1 MCMCMYSLV
10 QSRTLF
16 LSITAF
22 SFKFNSLDLDDTKS
36 IDADEFYKEIPT
48 RRIFNMLD
56 SNKDDQL
63 THNEL
68 LRSIDGLRLKLNEL
82 KKELKTLQ
90 GLEEIVEESE
100 EDVAESTDTSD
111 PVLQK
116 KLMELY
122 KYIMT
127 NPQTE

>member
-1 MCMCMYSLV
+1 M
-10 QSRTLF
+10 
-16 LSITAF
+16 
-22 SFKFNSLDLDDTKS
+22 
-36 IDADEFYKEIPT
+36 
-48 RRIFNMLD
+48 D
-56 SNKDDQL
+56 SDKDDQL
-63 THNEL
+63 THDEL
-68 LRSIDGLRLKLNEL
+68 LRNIDGLRLKLNEL
-82 KKELKTLQ
+82 KKELTTLQ
-90 GLEEIVEESE
+90 GLEEIVVESE

>member
-1 MCMCMYSLV
+1 M
-10 QSRTLF
+10 
-16 LSITAF
+16 
-22 SFKFNSLDLDDTKS
+22 
-36 IDADEFYKEIPT
+36 
-48 RRIFNMLD
+48 D
-56 SNKDDQL
+56 SDKDDQL
-63 THNEL
+63 THDEL

-82 KKELKTLQ
+82 KKELNTLQ
-90 GLEEIVEESE
+90 GLEEIVVESE
-100 EDVAESTDTSD
+100 ESVAESTDTSD